1 MSAMATDG
9 ATLDCFLNKLM
20 ALSTVC
26 PGSRG
31 AMRMDRPALR
41 LNFSGVGEE
50 DKESSQHL

>member
-1 MSAMATDG
+1 MGAMATDC

-31 AMRMDRPALR
+31 AMRMDRPALP
-41 LNFSGVGEE
+41 LNFPGVEE
-50 DKESSQHL
+50 RDKKSSQHL